1 MLPAE
6 AGICR
11 QRRERRRPVPRG
23 GGHHAASTKIGSVSW
38 ARYEEI
44 VVEDRK
50 LIEVE
55 LVPGRP
61 ESPVAPVVRQFDRTI
76 DFLDLIGACHKF
88 VAATGRLVP
97 QMRGRRLSEDERE
110 VIHKNVDGV
119 RATFSEPRTAA

>member
-1 MLPAE
+1 MPT
-6 AGICR
+6 
-11 QRRERRRPVPRG
+11 
-23 GGHHAASTKIGSVSW
+23 STKIGSVSR

-61 ESPVAPVVRQFDRTI
+61 ESPVAPVVRQLDWTI

-110 VIHKNVDGV
+110 VNHKNVDRV
-119 RATFSEPRTAA
+119 RATFSELRTAA